1 MIYSL
6 SATHLLHHLS
16 KANSKKETLPPP
28 AALPFKSIPPFY
40 IDFRVKRQDFR
51 LPSAF
56 AYRCCCD
63 VELVYYLQAP
73 LSRRSCSVPTTSKK
87 RQDVRDTVTCVN
99 RRQIPVRSY
108 NQAFLGGVV
117 FVRYLSPRINTKPRK
132 SDRTNFR
139 RRVCRR
145 LSFHETA
152 DHVRLFFS
160 CPTFNPYAYS
170 PEKRARR
177 RIS

>member
-40 IDFRVKRQDFR
+40 IDFRAKRPDLR
-51 LPSAF
+51 PPSAF
-56 AYRCCCD
+56 AYWCCCD
-63 VELVYYLQAP
+63 VELVPYLQAP

-108 NQAFLGGVV
+108 NQAFLGVRC
-117 FVRYLSPRINTKPRK
+117 FVRYLSLRLNTKSRK
-132 SDRTNFR
+132 SDRINFR

-145 LSFHETA
+145 LLSHETA
-152 DHVRLFFS
+152 DTVELIFS
-160 CPTFNPYAYS
+160 CRTFDPYA
-170 PEKRARR
+170 
-177 RIS
+177 